1 MSLVELLGFL
11 TGAVNV
17 WLLARQNIW
26 NWPIGLAN
34 NALYV
39 AVFLTAGLY
48 GDAGLQLVYITL
60 GIYGWWIWAHPG
72 ARGEL
77 SVTRT
82 PHSTWMWLTP
92 VTAAAAIGLAL
103 FLRGFT
109 DSTVPLWDGLTT
121 ALSLAA
127 TYGQCKKYL
136 ESWWIWILADVI
148 YIPLYIYKHLRLT
161 SGLYFVFLLL
171 CVMGLWEW
179 SRVLRARED
188 RFKKYDGGLGT
199 LTGGKE
205 ETNAW
210 VHEIRED

>member
-1 MSLVELLGFL
+1 MSLIEILGFL

-26 NWPIGLAN
+26 NWPVGLAN

-60 GIYGWWIWAHPG
+60 GIYGWWTWARPG
-72 ARGEL
+72 ARAEL

-82 PHSTWMWLTP
+82 PPATWIWLIP
-92 VTAAAAIGLAL
+92 AAIAAAIGLAF
-103 FLRGFT
+103 FLRSFT
-109 DSTVPLWDGLTT
+109 DSTVPNWDALTT

-127 TYGQCKKYL
+127 IYGQTRKYV
-136 ESWWIWILADVI
+136 ESWWIWIAADLI
-148 YIPLYIYKHLRLT
+148 YIPLYVYKHLLLT

-171 CVMGLWEW
+171 CVMGLREW
-179 SRVLRARED
+179 SKALRQQNELVL
-188 RFKKYDGGLGT
+188 GL
-199 LTGGKE
+199 K
-205 ETNAW
+205 
-210 VHEIRED
+210 